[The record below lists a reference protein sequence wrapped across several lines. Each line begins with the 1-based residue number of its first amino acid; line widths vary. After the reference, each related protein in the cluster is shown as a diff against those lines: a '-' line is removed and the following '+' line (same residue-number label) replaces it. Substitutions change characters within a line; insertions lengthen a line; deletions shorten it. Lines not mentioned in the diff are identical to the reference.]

1 MCFFLLHPPSIFDTT
16 DNIWP
21 RRLLLKKPITLRH
34 FNKSTHTRTDETA
47 TNPHLLFPP
56 LESSNPI
63 SHQGHFSHSL
73 SSPLRTHQC
82 VFSGA
87 IRVYYCNP
95 QNQVTQNRE
104 ENQNGTQKLRSHQSN
119 LTLHSAWSW
128 WISSWIVVLRHGCTV
143 FLNAVSA
150 LRLPG
155 TSLFAVFLG
164 FLICWFCFRWGLVF
178 RLAGIDLCLWTV
190 MWNFE
195 CECWFENCGVW

>member
-1 MCFFLLHPPSIFDTT
+1 MYFFLLHPPSIFDTT

-104 ENQNGTQKLRSHQSN
+104 ENRRRKPKAKMERRNWEVISQIWLFILLDLGEFRAESSFSAMAAPFFSTPFQPYVYQVPRSSRF
-119 LTLHSAWSW
+119 S
-128 WISSWIVVLRHGCTV
+128 
-143 FLNAVSA
+143 
-150 LRLPG
+150 
-155 TSLFAVFLG
+155 
-164 FLICWFCFRWGLVF
+164 
-178 RLAGIDLCLWTV
+178 
-190 MWNFE
+190 
-195 CECWFENCGVW
+195 